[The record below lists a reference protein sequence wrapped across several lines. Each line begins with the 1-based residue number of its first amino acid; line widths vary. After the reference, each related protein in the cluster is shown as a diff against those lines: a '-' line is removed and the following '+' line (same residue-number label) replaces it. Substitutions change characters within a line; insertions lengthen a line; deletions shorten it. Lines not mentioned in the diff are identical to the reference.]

1 MSLVKEMKNY
11 NITEAYETV
20 EKILGEG
27 NAYYQ
32 QWKQYQA
39 LWDLQSAQIYGML
52 EEDVEKWTH
61 LLNDIRHG
69 RKTFDTPEDT
79 KSYGAIS
86 INIGGVKQDVN
97 NKYDRWH
104 QDILGKFENKL
115 KSTIDAFYK
124 EIKMARR
131 KLEGLSIDASDDVTI
146 FVTEIQE
153 INRSV

>member
-1 MSLVKEMKNY
+1 MTAYTLKIKMQNNTFILDPPLAEARAYLYTQLHAQVETICGLRRVEAQRYGKYRGQNNNRERTYMSLVKEMKNY

-27 NAYYQ
+27 NAYYH

-86 INIGGVKQDVN
+86 INIGGVK
-97 NKYDRWH
+97 
-104 QDILGKFENKL
+104 
-115 KSTIDAFYK
+115 
-124 EIKMARR
+124 
-131 KLEGLSIDASDDVTI
+131 
-146 FVTEIQE
+146 
-153 INRSV
+153 